1 MRISIIL
8 VALLALMSNNVN
20 AQCKGFAKKKCM
32 PQLSPFTH
40 DGKMNLAQVW
50 PGDKADLMM
59 TFYANTPYRVVVC
72 STSPLPVDYK
82 VKDLDG
88 NVILESNTNEKP
100 FIEFKVQATQK
111 LVVEVTVRKPAKK
124 LNDMAYQECLGVF
137 VGLK

>member
-1 MRISIIL
+1 MRLSIIL
-8 VALLALMSNNVN
+8 IVLLTMVGGGAN

-32 PQLSPFTH
+32 PQLAPFAH
-40 DGKMNLAQVW
+40 DGKMNLASVW

-82 VKDLDG
+82 VKDLEG

-100 FIEFKVQATQK
+100 YIEFKVQATQQ
-111 LVVEVTVRKPAKK
+111 LIVEVGVRKPAKK